1 MNFIRAVI
9 TLSFTLLLYV
19 SASVSS
25 AVPVSYGTAFAGAC
39 QVVSGGEV
47 NNGTLIAGVFLA
59 SYDSLKEAQRISVE
73 ETQVQTVA
81 AASEE
86 IEEEVEEPAEEPP
99 LDENADVI
107 ALACLIQGEGA
118 NLSFNERVAIA
129 LTACYRTDMPE
140 WPDSIQGNIYKANQ
154 YAPASFHD
162 DSSLEA
168 AEYAYTL
175 WKEGRGSEVLPSEY
189 YSFFGNGS
197 HNYFYNKSLQ
207 IYNMPGVPM
216 PGDIYDQM
224 TQIIPAL
231 RRAAEQ
237 EVEETAESPE
247 TEDGSIEEEQTLDS
261 EAATYDDVQSETPS
275 IIENNL
281 ENAVSQSVSEEQ
293 VVSESSGGSE
303 IPTDLGE
310 NVTAE

>member
-25 AVPVSYGTAFAGAC
+25 AVPVSYGTAFAGVC
-39 QVVSGGEV
+39 QVVSSGEV
-47 NNGTLIAGVFLA
+47 NNGTAIAGVFLS

-73 ETQVQTVA
+73 KTQVQTVA
-81 AASEE
+81 ASEE
-86 IEEEVEEPAEEPP
+86 TEEEVEEPVEEPL

-118 NLSFNERVAIA
+118 SLSFNERAAIA
-129 LTACYRTDMPE
+129 LTACYRTDMSQ
-140 WPDSIQGNIYKANQ
+140 WPDSIQGNIYMANQ
-154 YAPASFHD
+154 YAPASYYN

-247 TEDGSIEEEQTLDS
+247 TEDGYIEEEQTSDS
-261 EAATYDDVQSETPS
+261 EAATYDNVQSETPN

-281 ENAVSQSVSEEQ
+281 ENAVSQNVSEEQ

-303 IPTDLGE
+303 ITTDLGE

>member
-39 QVVSGGEV
+39 QVVSSGEV
-47 NNGTLIAGVFLA
+47 NNGTAIAGVFLA

-73 ETQVQTVA
+73 ETQVQMV

-86 IEEEVEEPAEEPP
+86 IEEEVEEPAEEPS
-99 LDENADVI
+99 LEENADVI

-118 NLSFNERVAIA
+118 SLSFNERVAIA
-129 LTACYRTDMPE
+129 LTACYRTDMPQ

-154 YAPASFHD
+154 YAPASFHN

-247 TEDGSIEEEQTLDS
+247 TEDGSIEEEQTLDP
-261 EAATYDDVQSETPS
+261 EAATYDNVQSETPN
-275 IIENNL
+275 II
-281 ENAVSQSVSEEQ
+281 ENAVSQNISEEQ

>member
-25 AVPVSYGTAFAGAC
+25 AVPVPYGTAFAGAC

-47 NNGTLIAGVFLA
+47 NNGTAIAGVFLA

-73 ETQVQTVA
+73 ETQVQMV

-86 IEEEVEEPAEEPP
+86 IEEEVEEPVEEPS
-99 LDENADVI
+99 LEENADVI

-129 LTACYRTDMPE
+129 LTACYRTDMSE

-154 YAPASFHD
+154 YAPASHYN

-168 AEYAYTL
+168 AEHAYTL
-175 WKEGRGSEVLPSEY
+175 WKEGRGGEVLPSEY

-207 IYNMPGVPM
+207 IYSMPGVPM

-231 RRAAEQ
+231 RRAVEQ

-261 EAATYDDVQSETPS
+261 EAATYDNVQSETPN

-281 ENAVSQSVSEEQ
+281 ENAVSQNVSEEQ
-293 VVSESSGGSE
+293 VVSENSGSSE
-303 IPTDLGE
+303 ITTDLGE